1 MDEELELQGEE
12 TAELPPLPQPVARP
26 IEVDKEVVKDAFSI
40 DMREDLSDLTSMS
53 EEDRAWAFSTAGID
67 EVDDE
72 EELDD
77 LFTVTEEEMVGD
89 DPVPPPQPKP
99 RYRIPLVRRYP
110 PTTPMGGMQ
119 S

>member
-12 TAELPPLPQPVARP
+12 MAELPQPVARP
-26 IEVDKEVVKDAFSI
+26 IEVDKEAVKDAFSI

-53 EEDRAWAFSTAGID
+53 DEDRAWAFSTAGID

-77 LFTVTEEEMVGD
+77 LFTVTEEDMVGD